1 MKAIRII
8 GLLVAI
14 AFAFAGGD
22 IYKAVKGITAGTAD
36 KGGRKVLYW
45 VDPMHPAYKS
55 DKPGIAPDCGMKLE
69 PVYADGGAAVA
80 PAGANRKVLYYR
92 DPKDPNY
99 KAQQPG
105 LNPETGSEL
114 EPVYADDI
122 STMEVGTV
130 QITPEKQ
137 QLIGV
142 KYEQVGTGGG
152 SRTIRAVGKVAI
164 DETRIGH
171 VHTKVEGW
179 IDKVFVDFTGKLV
192 EKGQPLLTIY
202 SPDMLASQRELLLA
216 AKAKTIMQDSALL
229 SGFDQSESLLQAT
242 RRRLELWDLSEAQID
257 QVLKTGEPIK
267 NITVYSPMTGY
278 ITERKAFPQVKV
290 MPDTDLYTIVDLSR
304 VWIVA
309 DVFEYEAPNIR
320 LGQTARVSIQA
331 IPGRVFNARID
342 FLQPQVDPMTR
353 NLKVR
358 LNMDNPGV
366 LLKPDMYADVEFL
379 VNIPSK
385 LTVPADAVLNSGD
398 RQTVFIDR
406 GNGYLEPRQV
416 KTGEREGDRIQILSG
431 LTGSERV
438 LTSGNFLI
446 DSESQMKAAA
456 SGMGGMAGMP
466 GMSGTPNQPTKPAT
480 PANQPKAPPAK
491 SGAKGMADMPGM
503 TKEPTNEPGAKKQ

>member
-14 AFAFAGGD
+14 AFAFAGGY
-22 IYKAVKGITAGTAD
+22 IYKAVKGSTAGTAD

-80 PAGANRKVLYYR
+80 PAAANGKVL
-92 DPKDPNY
+92 
-99 KAQQPG
+99 
-105 LNPETGSEL
+105 S
-114 EPVYADDI
+114 DDI

-142 KYEQVGTGGG
+142 KYEQVQVGGG

-179 IDKVFVDFTGKLV
+179 IDKVFVDFTGKQV

-216 AKAKTIMQDSALL
+216 AKAKTIMRNSALP

-290 MPDTDLYTIVDLSR
+290 MPDTDLYTIVDLSH
-304 VWIVA
+304 VWIMA

-353 NLKVR
+353 TLKVR

-438 LTSGNFLI
+438 VTSGNFLI

-466 GMSGTPNQPTKPAT
+466 GMPSTPNQPTKPAT

-491 SGAKGMADMPGM
+491 SDAKGMADMPGM
-503 TKEPTNEPGAKKQ
+503 TKEPTKEPGAKKQ

>member
-1 MKAIRII
+1 MKVIRIV
-8 GLLVAI
+8 GLLAVI
-14 AFAFAGGD
+14 ALAFAGGYV
-22 IYKAVKGITAGTAD
+22 YKAVKGGAASAD

-69 PVYADGGAAVA
+69 PVYADGGAAAAAPVA
-80 PAGANRKVLYYR
+80 DV
-92 DPKDPNY
+92 
-99 KAQQPG
+99 
-105 LNPETGSEL
+105 
-114 EPVYADDI
+114 

-142 KYEQVGTGGG
+142 KYEQVQVGGG

-171 VHTKVEGW
+171 VHTKLEGW
-179 IDKVFVDFTGKLV
+179 IDKVFVDFTGEVVK
-192 EKGQPLLTIY
+192 KGQPLLTIY

-216 AKAKTIMQDSALL
+216 AKAKTIMRDSALP

-267 NITVYSPMTGY
+267 NITLYSPMTGY
-278 ITERKAFPQVKV
+278 ITDRKAFPQLRV
-290 MPDTDLYTIVDLSR
+290 MPDTDLYTIVDLSH
-304 VWIVA
+304 VWIMA

-320 LGQTARVSIQA
+320 VGQTARVSIQA

-353 NLKVR
+353 TLKVR

-366 LLKPDMYADVEFL
+366 LLKPDMYADVDFL

-385 LTVPADAVLNSGD
+385 LTLPAEAVLNSGD
-398 RQTVFIDR
+398 HKTVFIDR

-431 LTGSERV
+431 LSGGERV
-438 LTSGNFLI
+438 VTSGNFLV

-466 GMSGTPNQPTKPAT
+466 GMTNEPAKPER

-491 SGAKGMADMPGM
+491 SDAKGMADMPGM
-503 TKEPTNEPGAKKQ
+503 TYEPGAKK

>member
-14 AFAFAGGD
+14 AFAFAGGY
-22 IYKAVKGITAGTAD
+22 IYKAVKGSTAGTAD

-80 PAGANRKVLYYR
+80 PAGANRKVL
-92 DPKDPNY
+92 
-99 KAQQPG
+99 
-105 LNPETGSEL
+105 S
-114 EPVYADDI
+114 DDI

-142 KYEQVGTGGG
+142 KYEQVQTGGG

-216 AKAKTIMQDSALL
+216 AKAKTIMRNSALP

-257 QVLKTGEPIK
+257 HVLRTGEPIK
-267 NITVYSPMTGY
+267 NITLYSPMTGY
-278 ITERKAFPQVKV
+278 ITDRKAFPQVKV
-290 MPDTDLYTIVDLSR
+290 MPDTDLYTIVDLSH
-304 VWIVA
+304 VWIMA

-331 IPGRVFNARID
+331 IPGKVFNARID

-353 NLKVR
+353 TLKVR

-366 LLKPDMYADVEFL
+366 MLKPDMYADVEFL

-438 LTSGNFLI
+438 VTSGNFLI

-456 SGMGGMAGMP
+456 SGMGGMAEMP
-466 GMSGTPNQPTKPAT
+466 GMTNEPAKPAT
-480 PANQPKAPPAK
+480 PANPGAPAKPETPASQPKAPPAK
-491 SGAKGMADMPGM
+491 SDAKGMADMPGM
-503 TKEPTNEPGAKKQ
+503 ETKKK

>member
-14 AFAFAGGD
+14 AFAFAGGY
-22 IYKAVKGITAGTAD
+22 IYKAVKGSTAGTAD

-55 DKPGIAPDCGMKLE
+55 DKPGTAPDCGMKLE

-80 PAGANRKVLYYR
+80 PAGANRKVL
-92 DPKDPNY
+92 
-99 KAQQPG
+99 
-105 LNPETGSEL
+105 S
-114 EPVYADDI
+114 DDI

-142 KYEQVGTGGG
+142 KYEQVQVGGG

-179 IDKVFVDFTGKLV
+179 IDKVFVDFTGKQV

-216 AKAKTIMQDSALL
+216 AKAKTIMRNSALP

-267 NITVYSPMTGY
+267 NITLYSPMTGY
-278 ITERKAFPQVKV
+278 ITDRKAFPQVKV
-290 MPDTDLYTIVDLSR
+290 MPDTDLYTIVDLSH
-304 VWIVA
+304 VWIMA

-353 NLKVR
+353 TLKVR

-438 LTSGNFLI
+438 VTSGNFLI

-466 GMSGTPNQPTKPAT
+466 GMTNQPTKPAT

-491 SGAKGMADMPGM
+491 SGAKGMAGMPGM
-503 TKEPTNEPGAKKQ
+503 TKEPGAKKQ

>member
-1 MKAIRII
+1 MKIIRTL
-8 GLLVAI
+8 GLLVVI
-14 AFAFAGGD
+14 AAAFAGGY
-22 IYKAVKGITAGTAD
+22 IYKAVKGSAAETAQ
-36 KGGRKVLYW
+36 KGERKVLYW

-69 PVYADGGAAVA
+69 PVYADGGATAA
-80 PAGANRKVLYYR
+80 PAGANLK
-92 DPKDPNY
+92 
-99 KAQQPG
+99 
-105 LNPETGSEL
+105 
-114 EPVYADDI
+114 PVSANDI
-122 STMEVGTV
+122 SKMEVGTV

-137 QLIGV
+137 QLIGM
-142 KYEQVGTGGG
+142 KYEQVEVGSG

-192 EKGQPLLTIY
+192 KKGQPMLTIY

-216 AKAKTIMQDSALL
+216 AKAKTIMQNSPLP

-257 QVLKTGEPIK
+257 QVLRTGEPIK

-278 ITERKAFPQVKV
+278 ITARKAFPEVKV

-304 VWIVA
+304 VWVMA
-309 DVFEYEAPNIR
+309 DVFEYEAPNIHV
-320 LGQTARVSIQA
+320 GETARVSLQA
-331 IPGRVFNARID
+331 LPGKSFSARID
-342 FLQPQVDPMTR
+342 YLQPEVDPMTR
-353 NLKVR
+353 TLKVR
-358 LNMDNPGV
+358 LNMENPG
-366 LLKPDMYADVEFL
+366 LMLKPDMYADVEFR

-385 LTVPADAVLNSGD
+385 LTVPADAVLNAGE
-398 RQTVFIDR
+398 RQTVFVDR
-406 GNGYLEPRQV
+406 GNGYFEPRQV

-431 LTGSERV
+431 LTQGERIV
-438 LTSGNFLI
+438 TSGNFLI

-466 GMSGTPNQPTKPAT
+466 GMTNKPAKPGT
-480 PANQPKAPPAK
+480 PANQQKAPRKP
-491 SGAKGMADMPGM
+491 GAKEMGEMPGM
-503 TKEPTNEPGAKKQ
+503 GAEKK

>member
-1 MKAIRII
+1 MKAIRIV
-8 GLLVAI
+8 GLLAVI
-14 AFAFAGGD
+14 ALAFAGGY
-22 IYKAVKGITAGTAD
+22 IYKAVKGGPPSAD

-55 DKPGIAPDCGMKLE
+55 DRPGIAPDCGMKLE
-69 PVYADGGAAVA
+69 PVYADGGAAAASPVA
-80 PAGANRKVLYYR
+80 DV
-92 DPKDPNY
+92 
-99 KAQQPG
+99 
-105 LNPETGSEL
+105 
-114 EPVYADDI
+114 

-142 KYEQVGTGGG
+142 KYEQVQVGGG

-171 VHTKVEGW
+171 VHTKLEGW
-179 IDKVFVDFTGKLV
+179 IDKVFVDFTGEVVK
-192 EKGQPLLTIY
+192 KGQPLLTIY

-216 AKAKTIMQDSALL
+216 AKAKTIMRDSALP

-290 MPDTDLYTIVDLSR
+290 MPDTDLYTIVDLSH
-304 VWIVA
+304 VWIMA

-320 LGQTARVSIQA
+320 VGQTARVSIQA
-331 IPGRVFNARID
+331 IPGKVFNARID

-353 NLKVR
+353 TLKVR

-366 LLKPDMYADVEFL
+366 LLKPDMYADVEFQ
-379 VNIPSK
+379 VNIPSR
-385 LTVPADAVLNSGD
+385 LTVPADAVLNAGE
-398 RQTVFIDR
+398 RKTVFIDR
-406 GNGYLEPRQV
+406 GNGYFEPRQV

-431 LTGSERV
+431 LTGGERV
-438 LTSGNFLI
+438 VTSGNFLV

-466 GMSGTPNQPTKPAT
+466 GMTNEPAKPEAL
-480 PANQPKAPPAK
+480 ANQPKAPPAK
-491 SGAKGMADMPGM
+491 SDAKGMADMPGM
-503 TKEPTNEPGAKKQ
+503 ETKKQ

>member
-1 MKAIRII
+1 MKKLAVV
-8 GLLVAI
+8 LLVAA
-14 AFAFAGGD
+14 AFVSGYF
-22 IYKAVKGITAGTAD
+22 YKAVKGGAPASAA

-69 PVYADGGAAVA
+69 PVYADGGAASA
-80 PAGANRKVLYYR
+80 PAAEHRVLYYR

-99 KAQQPG
+99 KAQKPG
-105 LNPETGSEL
+105 LNPETGNKL
-114 EPVYADDI
+114 EPVYADDV

-130 QITPEKQ
+130 RITPEKQ

-142 KYEQVGTGGG
+142 KYEQVQAGAG

-216 AKAKTIMQDSALL
+216 AKAKTIMQHGAMP
-229 SGFDQSESLLQAT
+229 SGFDQSESLLQAA

-267 NITVYSPMTGY
+267 NITVYSPMAGY
-278 ITERKAFPQVKV
+278 ITDRKAFPQLKI
-290 MPDTDLYTIVDLSR
+290 MPDTDLYTIVDLSH

-320 LGQTARVSIQA
+320 IGQTARVSLDA
-331 IPGRVFNARID
+331 LPGRSLNARID

-353 NLKVR
+353 TLKVR
-358 LNMDNPGV
+358 LNMDNPG
-366 LLKPDMYADVEFL
+366 LMLKPDMYADVEF
-379 VNIPSK
+379 VVSIPSK
-385 LTVPADAVLNSGD
+385 LTVPADAVLNAGE
-398 RQTVFIDR
+398 RKTVFIDR
-406 GNGYLEPRQV
+406 GNGYFEPRQV

-431 LTGSERV
+431 LNGGERV
-438 LTSGNFLI
+438 VTSGNFLI

-456 SGMGGMAGMP
+456 SGMGGMAGMTIEP
-466 GMSGTPNQPTKPAT
+466 AKPES
-480 PANQPKAPPAK
+480 PANKPKAP
-491 SGAKGMADMPGM
+491 SGKPDSKAMDDMPGI
-503 TKEPTNEPGAKKQ
+503 GAKKQ

>member
-1 MKAIRII
+1 MKIIRTV
-8 GLLVAI
+8 GLLVVI
-14 AFAFAGGD
+14 AAAFAGGY
-22 IYKAVKGITAGTAD
+22 IYKAVKGSTAETAQ
-36 KGGRKVLYW
+36 KGGRNVLYW

-55 DKPGIAPDCGMKLE
+55 DKPGIAPDCGMKLQ
-69 PVYADGGAAVA
+69 PVYADGGAAAVST
-80 PAGANRKVLYYR
+80 GANLK
-92 DPKDPNY
+92 PASAN
-99 KAQQPG
+99 
-105 LNPETGSEL
+105 
-114 EPVYADDI
+114 DI

-142 KYEQVGTGGG
+142 KYEQVELGGG

-192 EKGQPLLTIY
+192 KKGQPMLTIY

-216 AKAKTIMQDSALL
+216 AKAKTIMRDSALP

-257 QVLKTGEPIK
+257 QVLRTGEPIK

-278 ITERKAFPQVKV
+278 ITDRKAFPQVKV

-304 VWIVA
+304 VWIMA
-309 DVFEYEAPNIR
+309 DVFEYEAPNIHI
-320 LGQTARVSIQA
+320 GETARVSLQA
-331 IPGRVFNARID
+331 LPGKSFSARID
-342 FLQPQVDPMTR
+342 YLQPEVDPMTR
-353 NLKVR
+353 TLKVR

-366 LLKPDMYADVEFL
+366 MLKPDMYADIEFR
-379 VNIPSK
+379 VDIPSK
-385 LTVPADAVLNSGD
+385 LTVPADAVLNAGE
-398 RQTVFIDR
+398 RKTVFVDR
-406 GNGYLEPRQV
+406 GNGYFEPRQV

-431 LTGSERV
+431 LSQGERIV
-438 LTSGNFLI
+438 TSGNFLI

-466 GMSGTPNQPTKPAT
+466 GMTNKPAKPET
-480 PANQPKAPPAK
+480 HANQPKAPGKP
-491 SGAKGMADMPGM
+491 GAKEMGDMPGM
-503 TKEPTNEPGAKKQ
+503 GAEKK